1 MYRCDGVSAKGH
13 PAYIS
18 RGAFGMFIV
27 PVKMTNGN
35 AWSFNSHGEDLSEV
49 ARVLV
54 LIGLASCSL

>member
-1 MYRCDGVSAKGH
+1 
-13 PAYIS
+13 
-18 RGAFGMFIV
+18 MFIV
-27 PVKMTNGN
+27 PVKMTTGN